1 MKLLTTLDQKSSN
14 QILPPNCV
22 LASPTKR
29 FWAEMIN
36 AIIFGWPIL
45 AIRQGSEFTWISKDD
60 LYIIPITVITSAIFY
75 PFFSGSLGH
84 RILGI
89 KVVSIESGEDKKSI
103 FFGIYRELLKSI
115 LGYFIVPIIW
125 LFWDKNYQNLYDK
138 IVKTIVVY
146 RKVENYKN

>member
-1 MKLLTTLDQKSSN
+1 MLSLTIDCVTLVSIFDI
-14 QILPPNCV
+14 IL
-22 LASPTKR
+22 
-29 FWAEMIN
+29 
-36 AIIFGWPIL
+36 
-45 AIRQGSEFTWISKDD
+45 
-60 LYIIPITVITSAIFY
+60 

-89 KVVSIESGEDKKSI
+89 KVVSIEIGEDQKSI

-115 LGYFIVPIIW
+115 LGYFIVPVIW

-138 IVKTIVVY
+138 IVKTIVFY

>member
-1 MKLLTTLDQKSSN
+1 MKLLTTLDKKSSN

-36 AIIFGWPIL
+36 ALIFGWPIL

-89 KVVSIESGEDKKSI
+89 KVVSIESGKDKNQFFLEYIVNFSSQYWGI
-103 FFGIYRELLKSI
+103 LLYPLFGFFGIK
-115 LGYFIVPIIW
+115 II
-125 LFWDKNYQNLYDK
+125 
-138 IVKTIVVY
+138 KTCTI
-146 RKVENYKN
+146 KLSKL